1 MIEYEKCKGISVS
14 LKTLNL
20 MYILILQKMN
30 KSSDLFSTIEDV
42 FLYLVSVAPYMKQL
56 LPVSSYKG
64 YVFSIVP
71 LSPLSGEVLTMVYTK
86 GSIEA
91 GMMEFDISTKKY
103 KPVTAVERADKNYF
117 IILIP
122 KSTSISDCAIAQLE
136 SSKNLGVVFLY

>member
-1 MIEYEKCKGISVS
+1 MLYP
-14 LKTLNL
+14 
-20 MYILILQKMN
+20 ILISCKRISKLVKFEFEQF
-30 KSSDLFSTIEDV
+30 LTIEDV

-86 GSIEA
+86 GSINA
-91 GMMEFDISTKKY
+91 GMVEFDISTKKY
-103 KPVTAVERADKNYF
+103 KPVTTIDRADKNYF

-122 KSTSISDCAIAQLE
+122 KSTTVSDSAIAQLE
-136 SSKNLGVVFLY
+136 SIKR